1 MINLYYISYGFLM
14 YLRRFLLLIE
24 TFISNIFLLVSIFK
38 KKIEIDYNIININN
52 FKFDL
57 ESSNTKTN

>member
-1 MINLYYISYGFLM
+1 M

-38 KKIEIDYNIININN
+38 KKIEIDYNIINININ
-52 FKFDL
+52 KFDL